1 MLSSF
6 CAERLAERRDN
17 ATSSA
22 SCRSVLRP
30 PLCVLP
36 RTSQKAQ
43 GSCSRIV
50 ISGARTALSP
60 WLWARIDFV
69 DGASSLS
76 SLPRS
81 LPLHNGGWC
90 THYCDCRGN
99 DPLSKPCSVYREC
112 ERKREFV
119 VGEAGGRNF
128 RLGIIRSLS
137 PLWRISRWFI
147 SRDSR
152 VVSLTLPF
160 FLSFFSG
167 TKGERARRV
176 AFLLGC

>member
-112 ERKREFV
+112 ERKSIRR
-119 VGEAGGRNF
+119 GGGRRQKFSSGNN
-128 RLGIIRSLS
+128 ISLS
-137 PLWRISRWFI
+137 LLF
-147 SRDSR
+147 DEYLVGLSR
-152 VVSLTLPF
+152 VI
-160 FLSFFSG
+160 
-167 TKGERARRV
+167 RV
-176 AFLLGC
+176 